1 MTEDIDLDELDVGSD
16 DEDTPPRGAW
26 FWDGEGDPE
35 DEPGAEPD
43 ESLSA
48 VTPDP
53 GGNGEAAAEE
63 TSHSGGTVDMP
74 SPTTP
79 ETDSSE
85 GADRTG
91 SPVPHVP
98 RENKNKPVGIPKDSG
113 GAGADSAAE
122 YTDAEKVAEH
132 PDSGNVAE
140 ASGPHG
146 GGVDDMAMV
155 LTYQAV
161 KRLEDPQLVI
171 QAAKAW
177 ADWVGIVG
185 DVESYVIN
193 KFQRDH
199 GVDVDFFSGSGQ
211 SPAERLADIDEHS
224 MFYSERMVVVGLP
237 EDEAIAE
244 RADWEFVPLT
254 DAAEKADWELTTE
267 SE

>member
-1 MTEDIDLDELDVGSD
+1 
-16 DEDTPPRGAW
+16 
-26 FWDGEGDPE
+26 
-35 DEPGAEPD
+35 
-43 ESLSA
+43 LSS
-48 VTPDP
+48 VTPDT
-53 GGNGEAAAEE
+53 GDGEEE
-63 TSHSGGTVDMP
+63 TASSNGAGGSVDTP

-79 ETDSSE
+79 DTDASDS
-85 GADRTG
+85 ADHTG

-113 GAGADSAAE
+113 GAGADAAAE

-146 GGVDDMAMV
+146 GGVDDMARV

-211 SPAERLADIDEHS
+211 TPAERLADIDEHS
-224 MFYSERMVVVGLP
+224 MFYAERMVVVGLP
-237 EDEAIAE
+237 DDEAIAE
-244 RADWEFVPLT
+244 AADWEFVPLT
-254 DAAEKADWELTTE
+254 DAAEKADWELTTDAE
-267 SE
+267 